1 MRFYQLWVV
10 LFYNKILSEFKFV
23 KFPEVHLFSMKII
36 ISILIKKKISVEPKI
51 KELKIKDEAIVKF
64 SRN

>member
-1 MRFYQLWVV
+1 M
-10 LFYNKILSEFKFV
+10 